1 MTKALFR
8 KQMMEV
14 FSWVYKNKKTG
25 KLRSVSGIVGYI
37 LLYLFLFGILGFVFF
52 FAALSAREPFQIH
65 KICGH
70 HKSWQEGLSHI
81 SLLIWI

>member
-25 KLRSVSGIVGYI
+25 KLRSASGIAGYI
-37 LLYLFLFGILGFVFF
+37 LLYLFLFATLGFVFF
-52 FAALSAREPFQIH
+52 NAAMMLCMPLVSI
-65 KICGH
+65 
-70 HKSWQEGLSHI
+70 
-81 SLLIWI
+81 